1 LEYDVIEYGEMVE
14 KKDKELFESK
24 KLCEELKL
32 TIKSSTGE
40 EPLSLQGI
48 MTSLREQ
55 VERLTT
61 ELQETTST
69 LNARNQSL
77 ELDVTDKTNEISKL
91 TAETSSLKD
100 YILDL
105 QDFVAAERGPRLDRS
120 LRQRE
125 QNGPTARRVQKY
137 IKWCHSS
144 RG

>member
-1 LEYDVIEYGEMVE
+1 MEYDVIEYGEMAE
-14 KKDKELFESK
+14 KKDLELFESK

-32 TIKSSTGE
+32 TIK
-40 EPLSLQGI
+40 LSLQGI

-120 LRQRE
+120 L
-125 QNGPTARRVQKY
+125 
-137 IKWCHSS
+137 
-144 RG
+144 